1 MPARRGVLSGM
12 VGRQGPG
19 GLQQPVIQAGL
30 AGASQCQ
37 AETVPPTR
45 RGAGWARALTLAA
58 AQGRG
63 RPPPPHPWE
72 GGQAGETGPLGD
84 LCPVACVAEP
94 SPLPSLP
101 SRPPPAAGGK
111 ACLCGPFSSL
121 LPRPHTTPA
130 SARKRQPSPPPPQ
143 PTAGASPPSV
153 HGPSLRP
160 SPSRCPRLPSTRP
173 FQKHIAPGPVCPRPH
188 GVLEPTLPQELQ
200 AILLGHSALTAP
212 SDPSSPSRKPTH
224 PPSIPTAW
232 HQETR
237 VKPWV
242 PAPRHPADL
251 HSASPRRPTGD
262 EGGSSRVQG

>member
-19 GLQQPVIQAGL
+19 GLQQPAIQAGL

-121 LPRPHTTPA
+121 LPRPHTTPSLA
-130 SARKRQPSPPPPQ
+130 APSAGKRQPSPPPPQ
-143 PTAGASPPSV
+143 PTARGFSSFCPRSLPSAITITV
-153 HGPSLRP
+153 SSSTLNTPISKTHRPWACP
-160 SPSRCPRLPSTRP
+160 SPSPWRAGAHPPTG
-173 FQKHIAPGPVCPRPH
+173 APGHPARTFSPDSTQRPLLALPEAHPSALNPH
-188 GVLEPTLPQELQ
+188 GLAPGDTCEAMGACAPTPCGPALCLPQE
-200 AILLGHSALTAP
+200 AHRG
-212 SDPSSPSRKPTH
+212 
-224 PPSIPTAW
+224 
-232 HQETR
+232 
-237 VKPWV
+237 
-242 PAPRHPADL
+242 
-251 HSASPRRPTGD
+251 
-262 EGGSSRVQG
+262 

>member
-19 GLQQPVIQAGL
+19 GLQQPAIQAGL

-45 RGAGWARALTLAA
+45 HGAGWARALTLAA

-84 LCPVACVAEP
+84 LCPVVCVAEP

-121 LPRPHTTPA
+121 LPRPHTPHHTEPRSPVGMEAPA
-130 SARKRQPSPPPPQ
+130 LAPSPAAHSPGLLLLLSTVPPFRHHHQGVLVYPQ
-143 PTAGASPPSV
+143 HAHFKNTSPLGLSIPVPIACWSPPS
-153 HGPSLRP
+153 HR
-160 SPSRCPRLPSTRP
+160 
-173 FQKHIAPGPVCPRPH
+173 
-188 GVLEPTLPQELQ
+188 
-200 AILLGHSALTAP
+200 
-212 SDPSSPSRKPTH
+212 
-224 PPSIPTAW
+224 
-232 HQETR
+232 
-237 VKPWV
+237 
-242 PAPRHPADL
+242 
-251 HSASPRRPTGD
+251 
-262 EGGSSRVQG
+262 SSRPPCSDIQP